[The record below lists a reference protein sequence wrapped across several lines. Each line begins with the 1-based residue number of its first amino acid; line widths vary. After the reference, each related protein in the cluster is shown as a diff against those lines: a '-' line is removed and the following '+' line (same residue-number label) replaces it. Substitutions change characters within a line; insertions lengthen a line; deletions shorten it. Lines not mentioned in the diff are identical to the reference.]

1 MLDKGA
7 QRVMPRS
14 KVMSTTIAI
23 NTIEEAVGV
32 PFELERYCGTSFL
45 LLCRLA
51 TSNYWVNATM
61 LDAWMRK
68 KYVAMENY
76 YWSSS
81 DSATV
86 YLVLHII
93 ESSQLVT
100 R

>member
-1 MLDKGA
+1 
-7 QRVMPRS
+7 MPRS
-14 KVMSTTIAI
+14 KVMSATIAI

-68 KYVAMENY
+68 KIRCYGELLLVKQRQCDRILSVAHY
-76 YWSSS
+76 
-81 DSATV
+81 
-86 YLVLHII
+86 
-93 ESSQLVT
+93 
-100 R
+100 